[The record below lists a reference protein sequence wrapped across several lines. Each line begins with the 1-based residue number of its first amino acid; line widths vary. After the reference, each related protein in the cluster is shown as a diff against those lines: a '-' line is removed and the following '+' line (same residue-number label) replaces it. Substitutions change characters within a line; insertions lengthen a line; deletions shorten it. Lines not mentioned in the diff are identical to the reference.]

1 VRLLSSVLLIAVTL
15 VAVTCSRRP
24 AASKSSTPEV
34 AASPAASAV
43 PELTPWQPPKLS
55 SKPKREFLAT
65 ATWYKVP
72 RDSIPALRAYPGELT
87 AAHDTL
93 PLGSYVRVTDLRSK
107 KAVVVR
113 ITDRG
118 VGRRSVIDLCERAA
132 AEIGLIGRGVA
143 RVRLSV
149 LETVDENLP
158 VPTGSVLN

>member
-15 VAVTCSRRP
+15 VAVTCTRRP
-24 AASKSSTPEV
+24 ATGKSSTHATP
-34 AASPAASAV
+34 SPPARAV

-65 ATWYKVP
+65 ATWYKVA

-107 KAVVVR
+107 KSVVVR

-118 VGRRSVIDLCERAA
+118 VGRRSAIDLCERAA

-149 LETVDENLP
+149 LETIDENLP